1 MNSGNDPYTK
11 YNYWR
16 QRFRTGPNGKVPKQ
30 ALYWYYNYWYPNIG
44 TNNGYMRNGLYVGK
58 PRNV

>member
-1 MNSGNDPYTK
+1 MIHIQNIIIGVKDLEQDQMGK
-11 YNYWR
+11 YQN
-16 QRFRTGPNGKVPKQ
+16 K
-30 ALYWYYNYWYPNIG
+30 LYIWYYNYWYPNIG